1 MSAVNPFHDS
11 PVPDAVGRVL
21 EAIRARLDV
30 NDVDRVWIF
39 PPLIRGRREWGL
51 VAVSA
56 AAPEPELRT
65 LFTARYSAE
74 LKGSGTSLDFEIFAQ
89 GDISPDRLPRVM
101 DGVARRSDLQ
111 LGDAREVEV
120 EGDLQLFDSLVE
132 EHGGVR
138 EKPLGRE
145 KEA

>member
-1 MSAVNPFHDS
+1 LNAASPFPDS

-21 EAIRARLDV
+21 QEIRERVDV
-30 NDVDRVWIF
+30 ERIDRVWVF

-56 AAPEPELRT
+56 LASEETQRT

-74 LKGSGTSLDFEIFAQ
+74 LQGSGTSLEFEITAE
-89 GDISPDRLPRVM
+89 GEVPPDRLPRVM
-101 DGVARRSDLQ
+101 DGVVRRSDLQ
-111 LGDAREVEV
+111 LGDARETEIGGDREV
-120 EGDLQLFDSLVE
+120 YSALVE
-132 EHGGVR
+132 EHGGVK
-138 EKPLGRE
+138 KPSGQE